1 MSDIQGRKGLMH
13 EEARLKY
20 IYVTIVASEYANFIS
35 LGSRNGK
42 ACTGGALLVLQPLAA
57 VLLDMQVDC

>member
-1 MSDIQGRKGLMH
+1 MH